1 MQHLKQL
8 TEKQEREKAKREA
21 QAVKRRSGATSP
33 ILDIMTKELETA
45 TSTTTTTPKLST
57 TSTQSSSLDPKIIK
71 DSAETKASRKVT
83 EESITWS
90 SGCTPS
96 AGPSAEEA
104 DPEKA
109 GKKLL
114 VSTFSFI

>member
-8 TEKQEREKAKREA
+8 TEKHEREKAEREA

-33 ILDIMTKELETA
+33 ILDVMTKELETA
-45 TSTTTTTPKLST
+45 TSTATTTPKSST
-57 TSTQSSSLDPKIIK
+57 SLDPEAIK
-71 DSAETKASRKVT
+71 DSARTKASCKVT
-83 EESITWS
+83 EASTTLS
-90 SGCTPS
+90 SGRTPS

>member
-8 TEKQEREKAKREA
+8 TENKREKKQREA
-21 QAVKRRSGATSP
+21 QAVKRKSGATSP
-33 ILDIMTKELETA
+33 IPDVMTKELETA
-45 TSTTTTTPKLST
+45 TSTTTTTPKLSI
-57 TSTQSSSLDPKIIK
+57 TSTQSSSLDPKMIK
-71 DSAETKASRKVT
+71 DSAQTKASGEVT
-83 EESITWS
+83 EASTTWS